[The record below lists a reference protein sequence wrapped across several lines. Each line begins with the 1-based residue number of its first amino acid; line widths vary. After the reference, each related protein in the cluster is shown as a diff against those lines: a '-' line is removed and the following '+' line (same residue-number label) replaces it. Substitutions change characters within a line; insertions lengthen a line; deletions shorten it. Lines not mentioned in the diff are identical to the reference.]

1 VEHLAQERENP
12 DPGISQREGAA
23 RERAARERQ
32 QRVEEALRQLPE
44 VQAVKER
51 QAKNAGKAR
60 AAKIKEAR
68 VSTTDPDARVMR
80 MPDDGFRPAFNV
92 QLATDVKSG
101 VIVGVAVTNSGAD
114 QGQALGMEQQ
124 VAKRTGRHPEQY
136 LMDAGFIN
144 LEQIREMERS
154 GIVVYAPPTAGQEA
168 PKAKDPPEIANWRA
182 RMSTE
187 EAKKVYEHRFPAA
200 ERPNAQITEHYGVR
214 QFRIRGLSRT
224 SSFMLLVV
232 ITHNLL
238 RWMALA

>member
-1 VEHLAQERENP
+1 
-12 DPGISQREGAA
+12 
-23 RERAARERQ
+23 
-32 QRVEEALRQLPE
+32 

-51 QAKNAGKAR
+51 QAKNASKAQ

-68 VSTTDPDARVMR
+68 VSTADPDARVMR
-80 MPDDGFRPAFNV
+80 MSDGGFRPAFNV

-101 VIVGVAVTNSGAD
+101 VIVGVAVTNSVAD

-124 VAKRTGRHPEQY
+124 VAKRTGRHPKGY

-144 LEQIREMERS
+144 LEQITELKQN
-154 GIVVYAPPTAGQEA
+154 GIVIYAPPTAGQGA
-168 PKAKDPPEIANWRA
+168 PKAKDSPEIANWRA

-187 EAKKVYEHRFPAA
+187 EGKEVYEHRFPTA
-200 ERPNAQITEHYGVR
+200 ELPNAQITARHGVR

-238 RWMALA
+238 RWMALT